1 MINSIGIHFN
11 ITFIGAG
18 NVAWHLAPALRD
30 VGHHIV
36 QVYSRT
42 LESAKALAT
51 QVGAQ
56 AVNKYEDRAVEQEKV
71 DSILRSALMSP
82 ASKRTNGWEFIVV
95 DDRELL
101 QKMSTCREL
110 GSKFVADAP
119 MAIVVCA
126 SPEKSDVWFEDA
138 SIAAL
143 IIQLAAQ
150 DLDLGSCWVQVY
162 NRMHTETETAG
173 EYIRGLLNIPESLEV
188 LNIVTLGY
196 KNEERKPYDEEKLS
210 YDKLHRNTF

>member
-1 MINSIGIHFN
+1 MTSFYDLVKNRRSI
-11 ITFIGAG
+11 
-18 NVAWHLAPALRD
+18 R
-30 VGHHIV
+30 
-36 QVYSRT
+36 
-42 LESAKALAT
+42 
-51 QVGAQ
+51 
-56 AVNKYEDRAVEQEKV
+56 KYEDRPVEQEKI

-101 QKMSTCREL
+101 QQMSTCREL

-150 DLDLGSCWVQVY
+150 DLGLGSCWVQVY

-173 EYIRGLLNIPESLEV
+173 EYIRGLLNIPDNLEV